1 MGAVV
6 RRNRRWMREEREKP
20 EREGKE
26 MNRWS
31 VKIARPFWSVG
42 SVLHVSRAASPPA
55 VDAIW
60 DGGWESAAR
69 PCKNTADRYQVITFP
84 YCFRISPFYV
94 ISRLYGS
101 LRKRTQPNKQPGA
114 QPKKIKANT
123 ILLPQSLS
131 SPLPK
136 VFCGIPLEDLKLIFV
151 IFSSSKGGLI

>member
-1 MGAVV
+1 MAAVV
-6 RRNRRWMREEREKP
+6 RRNRWWMREEREKP

-69 PCKNTADRYQVITFP
+69 PCKNTAGRVGVFTYIHTMYYEV
-84 YCFRISPFYV
+84 Y
-94 ISRLYGS
+94 
-101 LRKRTQPNKQPGA
+101 
-114 QPKKIKANT
+114 
-123 ILLPQSLS
+123 IL
-131 SPLPK
+131 
-136 VFCGIPLEDLKLIFV
+136 V
-151 IFSSSKGGLI
+151 IFIKITPMHLK